1 MGREDFS
8 QSSQLTTL
16 VGKPTNRYKRL
27 PKNVGTL
34 KSLTQAR
41 AKPNNRLHYSAY
53 PLIQK
58 EYSATYTQLTNLD
71 FYSPIITILGSNPV
85 SHYVG
90 TPYVDAGVK
99 VDEGSELYSTVST
112 VDTSEFGTYSVVYKA
127 RDGINADTTMTRVVK
142 VGLPP
147 DATINGQNPVTLER
161 YGVYTDA
168 GITVNDSNSALVFTT
183 STLNNTVVGTYTV
196 NYTVSN
202 PAFTQVFS
210 RTVRVD
216 DTTPPVITIT
226 GDNPYELERFDP
238 YVDEGATVDLGSE
251 LTNTDL
257 SNVQNTA
264 IGSFDVV
271 YTAYD
276 GNTTVTATR
285 TVNVVDTVPPVI
297 TISNNTPQENILERF
312 GVYVD
317 AGATVDLGSILTVD
331 DSAVDNTLAHNSTFD
346 VIYSATDGN
355 TLHDVTSTRTV
366 TIKDTVL
373 PVLNLIG
380 DNPYNIQPLIDFE
393 TVDPGY
399 SNDASTIVTVDY
411 SQVTTGDNDIF
422 NVTYTGDD
430 GVHAPVVRTREVRV
444 DDTLRPVITILG
456 DNPYTHE
463 RFAVYTDP
471 GATVDLGSTLIRT
484 DNLVTAN
491 VGIVGSYYVE
501 YEAEDGFN
509 ENTIERRIVNVVDT
523 TAPVITLDDGDT
535 PGSSTVTIER
545 FSTYTDPGATADGG
559 ETVSNNASSNLNT
572 SVVGEYWITFTA
584 TDPSGNE
591 GRVNRRVIVED
602 TVAPQVTLNNASQS
616 YTIERYSDWST
627 VDPGVT
633 VDEGSYLHA
642 VNIDT
647 SLYGSQNVEYVV
659 RDGTN
664 ETTILRPITIQDTVA
679 PVITL
684 EDGDSADTTTF
695 TVQRGTTYTDPGAT
709 ADTGESVTVN
719 TAGLNMSVSGDYYV
733 LYSATDAAGNTGT
746 ANRLVQVRDTIDPV
760 ITLADGDAI
769 GSPTVTVQRGTTYT
783 DPGYSL
789 SETATV
795 TDNRSSNLNMGVSG
809 DYWITFTATDPDG
822 NEGTATR
829 RVIVEDTTD
838 PVITFEDGDSVGSST
853 FTVQRG
859 TTYTDPGYSLSETAT
874 VTDNRSSNLNMDVSG
889 DYWITF
895 TATDAAGNEGTATRK
910 VIVEDTIDPV
920 ITLTG
925 ADPYTIETY
934 TTYTDPGYSL
944 SETATV
950 TDNRSS
956 NLNTSIASDYW
967 ITYTATDPSGNEGT
981 ATRKVTVKNKAW
993 DYFQK
998 ILASDGAAGDEF
1010 GWSVAIDGDYA
1021 IVGAY
1026 GDNSTTDNFA
1036 GAAYIFHRT
1045 GTNTWDSGTKISPS
1059 GGAAGDDVFGK
1070 SVAIDGD
1077 YAIVGA
1083 PERDIT
1089 SIGSDA
1095 GAAYIFRRTGTN
1107 TWDSGYQI
1115 VASNGAASDQFG
1127 YSVSISGDYAI
1138 VGSPWDTIQSLG
1150 ANAGSAYIFRR
1161 TGTNT
1166 WDTGI
1171 NIMADGTFTSQK
1183 FGISVA
1189 IDGDYAVVGAHES
1202 NEQGGAAQTKS
1213 GVAMIFHR
1221 TGANNTPNTWDT
1233 GQKIVPSDPA
1243 AYDEFGTGVAISG
1256 NTAVIGA
1263 PKDDDN
1269 SVTDSGSVYVF
1280 VRSGTTWT
1288 EQEKLTG
1295 GSGTTSGFLGHS
1307 VSISG
1312 DLVVAGAKYTS
1323 DNGLNSGAAYV
1334 FRRTGTSTW
1343 HSGTKI
1349 LASWDAAAGDQFG
1362 QSVAIDGDHV
1372 IIGAHLDTD
1381 NGLMSGSAYIFH
1393 NSLTSDT
1400 IDPIITLT
1408 GANPDTVDMI
1418 PTYTEPGYS
1427 VDKVASVADNASSNL
1442 TTSTTGDYWIT
1453 YTATDPHGN
1462 SGTADRR
1469 VIVTDADWDTETK
1482 IVASD
1487 AAAGDSFGY
1496 SVSISGDYA
1505 IVGAYGNDDGGS
1517 GSGSAY
1523 IFRKDTGTG
1532 TWDSGTKI
1540 VASDAAAGDGFGRAV
1555 AISGDYAIV
1564 GARGNDDGG
1573 NNSGSAY
1580 IFRRYGAVG
1589 TNNWQHEKKLTA
1601 SDAAAG
1607 DSFGYSVSISG
1618 DYAIVGAYGNDD
1630 GGTNSGSAYIFHRTG
1645 TGNSLNTWDS
1655 GLKIQHTN
1663 PYTWDRFGQS
1673 VAIDGDYAIVGTDVP
1688 NASSSGTAHLFR
1700 RTTTGSNTWDLKTTI
1715 SPTNG
1720 ASGDRFGRGVGISG
1734 NYAIVGAPQGS
1745 SASGY
1750 SCIFH
1755 NGL

>member
-1 MGREDFS
+1 M
-8 QSSQLTTL
+8 
-16 VGKPTNRYKRL
+16 
-27 PKNVGTL
+27 
-34 KSLTQAR
+34 
-41 AKPNNRLHYSAY
+41 
-53 PLIQK
+53 
-58 EYSATYTQLTNLD
+58 
-71 FYSPIITILGSNPV
+71 
-85 SHYVG
+85 
-90 TPYVDAGVK
+90 
-99 VDEGSELYSTVST
+99 SET
-112 VDTSEFGTYSVVYKA
+112 
-127 RDGINADTTMTRVVK
+127 
-142 VGLPP
+142 
-147 DATINGQNPVTLER
+147 
-161 YGVYTDA
+161 
-168 GITVNDSNSALVFTT
+168 
-183 STLNNTVVGTYTV
+183 
-196 NYTVSN
+196 
-202 PAFTQVFS
+202 
-210 RTVRVD
+210 
-216 DTTPPVITIT
+216 
-226 GDNPYELERFDP
+226 
-238 YVDEGATVDLGSE
+238 ATV
-251 LTNTDL
+251 
-257 SNVQNTA
+257 
-264 IGSFDVV
+264 
-271 YTAYD
+271 
-276 GNTTVTATR
+276 
-285 TVNVVDTVPPVI
+285 
-297 TISNNTPQENILERF
+297 
-312 GVYVD
+312 
-317 AGATVDLGSILTVD
+317 
-331 DSAVDNTLAHNSTFD
+331 
-346 VIYSATDGN
+346 
-355 TLHDVTSTRTV
+355 
-366 TIKDTVL
+366 
-373 PVLNLIG
+373 
-380 DNPYNIQPLIDFE
+380 
-393 TVDPGY
+393 
-399 SNDASTIVTVDY
+399 
-411 SQVTTGDNDIF
+411 
-422 NVTYTGDD
+422 
-430 GVHAPVVRTREVRV
+430 
-444 DDTLRPVITILG
+444 
-456 DNPYTHE
+456 
-463 RFAVYTDP
+463 
-471 GATVDLGSTLIRT
+471 T
-484 DNLVTAN
+484 DN
-491 VGIVGSYYVE
+491 
-501 YEAEDGFN
+501 
-509 ENTIERRIVNVVDT
+509 R
-523 TAPVITLDDGDT
+523 
-535 PGSSTVTIER
+535 
-545 FSTYTDPGATADGG
+545 
-559 ETVSNNASSNLNT
+559 SSNLNMGV
-572 SVVGEYWITFTA
+572 SGDYWITFTA

-591 GRVNRRVIVED
+591 GTATRKVIVE
-602 TVAPQVTLNNASQS
+602 
-616 YTIERYSDWST
+616 
-627 VDPGVT
+627 
-633 VDEGSYLHA
+633 
-642 VNIDT
+642 
-647 SLYGSQNVEYVV
+647 
-659 RDGTN
+659 
-664 ETTILRPITIQDTVA
+664 
-679 PVITL
+679 
-684 EDGDSADTTTF
+684 
-695 TVQRGTTYTDPGAT
+695 
-709 ADTGESVTVN
+709 
-719 TAGLNMSVSGDYYV
+719 
-733 LYSATDAAGNTGT
+733 
-746 ANRLVQVRDTIDPV
+746 DTIDPV
-760 ITLADGDAI
+760 ITLADGDTT
-769 GSPTVTVQRGTTYT
+769 GSSTVTVQRGTTYT

-809 DYWITFTATDPDG
+809 DYWITFTATDP
-822 NEGTATR
+822 
-829 RVIVEDTTD
+829 
-838 PVITFEDGDSVGSST
+838 S
-853 FTVQRG
+853 
-859 TTYTDPGYSLSETAT
+859 
-874 VTDNRSSNLNMDVSG
+874 
-889 DYWITF
+889 
-895 TATDAAGNEGTATRK
+895 GNEGTATRK

-920 ITLTG
+920 ITLADGDTTG
-925 ADPYTIETY
+925 SSTVTVQRG

-1505 IVGAYGNDDGGS
+1505 IVGAYGNDDGGTN
-1517 GSGSAY
+1517 SGSAY
-1523 IFRKDTGTG
+1523 IFHRTGTG

-1540 VASDAAAGDGFGRAV
+1540 VASDAAAGDEFGWSV
-1555 AISGDYAIV
+1555 AIDGDYAIV
-1564 GARGNDDGG
+1564 GA
-1573 NNSGSAY
+1573 
-1580 IFRRYGAVG
+1580 I
-1589 TNNWQHEKKLTA
+1589 
-1601 SDAAAG
+1601 
-1607 DSFGYSVSISG
+1607 
-1618 DYAIVGAYGNDD
+1618 GNDD

>member
-1 MGREDFS
+1 
-8 QSSQLTTL
+8 
-16 VGKPTNRYKRL
+16 
-27 PKNVGTL
+27 
-34 KSLTQAR
+34 
-41 AKPNNRLHYSAY
+41 
-53 PLIQK
+53 
-58 EYSATYTQLTNLD
+58 
-71 FYSPIITILGSNPV
+71 
-85 SHYVG
+85 
-90 TPYVDAGVK
+90 
-99 VDEGSELYSTVST
+99 
-112 VDTSEFGTYSVVYKA
+112 
-127 RDGINADTTMTRVVK
+127 
-142 VGLPP
+142 
-147 DATINGQNPVTLER
+147 
-161 YGVYTDA
+161 
-168 GITVNDSNSALVFTT
+168 
-183 STLNNTVVGTYTV
+183 
-196 NYTVSN
+196 
-202 PAFTQVFS
+202 
-210 RTVRVD
+210 
-216 DTTPPVITIT
+216 
-226 GDNPYELERFDP
+226 
-238 YVDEGATVDLGSE
+238 
-251 LTNTDL
+251 
-257 SNVQNTA
+257 
-264 IGSFDVV
+264 
-271 YTAYD
+271 
-276 GNTTVTATR
+276 
-285 TVNVVDTVPPVI
+285 
-297 TISNNTPQENILERF
+297 
-312 GVYVD
+312 
-317 AGATVDLGSILTVD
+317 
-331 DSAVDNTLAHNSTFD
+331 
-346 VIYSATDGN
+346 
-355 TLHDVTSTRTV
+355 
-366 TIKDTVL
+366 
-373 PVLNLIG
+373 
-380 DNPYNIQPLIDFE
+380 
-393 TVDPGY
+393 
-399 SNDASTIVTVDY
+399 
-411 SQVTTGDNDIF
+411 
-422 NVTYTGDD
+422 
-430 GVHAPVVRTREVRV
+430 
-444 DDTLRPVITILG
+444 
-456 DNPYTHE
+456 
-463 RFAVYTDP
+463 
-471 GATVDLGSTLIRT
+471 
-484 DNLVTAN
+484 
-491 VGIVGSYYVE
+491 
-501 YEAEDGFN
+501 
-509 ENTIERRIVNVVDT
+509 
-523 TAPVITLDDGDT
+523 
-535 PGSSTVTIER
+535 
-545 FSTYTDPGATADGG
+545 
-559 ETVSNNASSNLNT
+559 
-572 SVVGEYWITFTA
+572 
-584 TDPSGNE
+584 
-591 GRVNRRVIVED
+591 
-602 TVAPQVTLNNASQS
+602 
-616 YTIERYSDWST
+616 
-627 VDPGVT
+627 
-633 VDEGSYLHA
+633 
-642 VNIDT
+642 
-647 SLYGSQNVEYVV
+647 
-659 RDGTN
+659 
-664 ETTILRPITIQDTVA
+664 
-679 PVITL
+679 
-684 EDGDSADTTTF
+684 
-695 TVQRGTTYTDPGAT
+695 
-709 ADTGESVTVN
+709 
-719 TAGLNMSVSGDYYV
+719 
-733 LYSATDAAGNTGT
+733 
-746 ANRLVQVRDTIDPV
+746 
-760 ITLADGDAI
+760 
-769 GSPTVTVQRGTTYT
+769 
-783 DPGYSL
+783 
-789 SETATV
+789 
-795 TDNRSSNLNMGVSG
+795 
-809 DYWITFTATDPDG
+809 
-822 NEGTATR
+822 
-829 RVIVEDTTD
+829 
-838 PVITFEDGDSVGSST
+838 
-853 FTVQRG
+853 
-859 TTYTDPGYSLSETAT
+859 
-874 VTDNRSSNLNMDVSG
+874 
-889 DYWITF
+889 
-895 TATDAAGNEGTATRK
+895 
-910 VIVEDTIDPV
+910 
-920 ITLTG
+920 
-925 ADPYTIETY
+925 
-934 TTYTDPGYSL
+934 
-944 SETATV
+944 
-950 TDNRSS
+950 
-956 NLNTSIASDYW
+956 
-967 ITYTATDPSGNEGT
+967 ATDPSGNEGT

-1496 SVSISGDYA
+1496 SVS
-1505 IVGAYGNDDGGS
+1505 
-1517 GSGSAY
+1517 
-1523 IFRKDTGTG
+1523 
-1532 TWDSGTKI
+1532 
-1540 VASDAAAGDGFGRAV
+1540 
-1555 AISGDYAIV
+1555 
-1564 GARGNDDGG
+1564 
-1573 NNSGSAY
+1573 
-1580 IFRRYGAVG
+1580 
-1589 TNNWQHEKKLTA
+1589 
-1601 SDAAAG
+1601 
-1607 DSFGYSVSISG
+1607 
-1618 DYAIVGAYGNDD
+1618 
-1630 GGTNSGSAYIFHRTG
+1630 
-1645 TGNSLNTWDS
+1645 
-1655 GLKIQHTN
+1655 
-1663 PYTWDRFGQS
+1663 
-1673 VAIDGDYAIVGTDVP
+1673 
-1688 NASSSGTAHLFR
+1688 
-1700 RTTTGSNTWDLKTTI
+1700 
-1715 SPTNG
+1715 
-1720 ASGDRFGRGVGISG
+1720 
-1734 NYAIVGAPQGS
+1734 
-1745 SASGY
+1745 
-1750 SCIFH
+1750 
-1755 NGL
+1755 